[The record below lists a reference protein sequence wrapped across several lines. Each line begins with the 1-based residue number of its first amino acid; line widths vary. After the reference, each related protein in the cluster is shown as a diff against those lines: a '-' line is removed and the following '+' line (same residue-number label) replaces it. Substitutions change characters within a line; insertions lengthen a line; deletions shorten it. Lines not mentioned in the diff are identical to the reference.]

1 MEYTH
6 QFVPPTANSQRSG
19 RKMDGRMREFLFND
33 VFLVQ
38 FVLQVLLLVTAHALA
53 VYAISGD
60 SPPGPV
66 ASTHFWSPP

>member
-1 MEYTH
+1 
-6 QFVPPTANSQRSG
+6 
-19 RKMDGRMREFLFND
+19 MDGRMREFLFND